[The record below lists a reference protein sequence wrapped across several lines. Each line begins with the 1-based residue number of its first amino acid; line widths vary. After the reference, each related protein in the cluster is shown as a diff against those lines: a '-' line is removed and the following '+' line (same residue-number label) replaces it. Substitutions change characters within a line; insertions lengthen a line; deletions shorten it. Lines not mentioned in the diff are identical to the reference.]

1 MSEQKSA
8 QVVDFEQLLKFFSEF
23 KTQDVENNFK
33 KLFKDDYSRLIIS
46 QFEHIATRSKMIFDN
61 LKQINYNSHDAK
73 DLHEKMTSLISLLQK
88 TSPFES
94 YDAFHSS
101 LFAVFIAL
109 GILTSEIES
118 PSRN

>member
-23 KTQDVENNFK
+23 KAQDVDNNFK

-88 TSPFES
+88 TSPFQS
-94 YDAFHSS
+94 FDVIY
-101 LFAVFIAL
+101 FALTDLIKVL
-109 GILTSEIES
+109 MMMTSEIES